1 MKKWD
6 VKNQNIRF
14 VFYIPLYNSSIL
26 QEYLSNLQEYLSN
39 LQEYLS
45 NAVNIQSISQNFS
58 HIGTFSLEG
67 NSVSFIHGLNG
78 FFLLICF
85 YETLN
90 T

>member
-14 VFYIPLYNSSIL
+14 VFYIPLYNSSI
-26 QEYLSNLQEYLSN
+26 LQEYLSN